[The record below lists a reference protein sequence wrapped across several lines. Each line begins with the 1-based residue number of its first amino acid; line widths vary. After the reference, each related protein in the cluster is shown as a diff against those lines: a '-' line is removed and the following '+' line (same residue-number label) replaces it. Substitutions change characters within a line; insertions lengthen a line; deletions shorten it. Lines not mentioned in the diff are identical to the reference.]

1 MCLGLVR
8 GALLVVQG
16 LPSLAE
22 DLADLAWGGVSMS
35 QLSVRSGKV
44 HTERDSGVLL
54 TDVVALLLGE
64 EHVRGET
71 TLRRVWVCSRVSM
84 DASIASR
91 KGLQLTLLLLLASGL
106 GGALGLGLL
115 RHDGGCGVGSVE
127 NVVN

>member
-1 MCLGLVR
+1 VLVCR
-8 GALLVVQG
+8 NHQWND
-16 LPSLAE
+16 E
-22 DLADLAWGGVSMS
+22 
-35 QLSVRSGKV
+35 KV

-54 TDVVALLLGE
+54 ADVVALLLGE

-84 DASIASR
+84 DASITSR
-91 KGLQLTLLLLLASGL
+91 KGLQLTLLPLVAFGL

-115 RHDGGCGVGSVE
+115 RHDGGCVGSVE